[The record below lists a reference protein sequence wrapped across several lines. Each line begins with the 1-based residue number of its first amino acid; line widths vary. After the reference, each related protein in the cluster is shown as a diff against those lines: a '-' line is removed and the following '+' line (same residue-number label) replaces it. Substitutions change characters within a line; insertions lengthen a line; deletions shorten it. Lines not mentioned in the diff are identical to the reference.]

1 MVEIMAK
8 DDGTITSGQLRKIL
22 AEAML
27 LVMHPKNSEGKY
39 HGINTK
45 EIISLSVQINKTL
58 DLELKQQAF
67 CLKCKHKL
75 NEDYRP

>member
-1 MVEIMAK
+1 MVEVMTK

-22 AEAML
+22 ADAML
-27 LVMHPKNSEGKY
+27 LVMHPRNSEGKL
-39 HGINTK
+39 HEIKTK
-45 EIISLSVQINKTL
+45 ELISLSTQINKTL

-75 NEDYRP
+75 NENYRP